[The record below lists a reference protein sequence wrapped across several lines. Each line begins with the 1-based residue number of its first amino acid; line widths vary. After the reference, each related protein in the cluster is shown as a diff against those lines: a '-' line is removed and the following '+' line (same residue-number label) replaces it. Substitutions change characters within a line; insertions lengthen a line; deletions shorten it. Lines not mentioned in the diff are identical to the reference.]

1 MFIKHIKVPRIPI
14 WFRGIQNSWYWTWS
28 SFEFVRIRSTAIG
41 IPISK
46 VTGFAYRS
54 AYALHCKHIQIYKKS
69 VNRRR
74 RKNLENIYT
83 IFAKDSDLS
92 WVMMHR
98 PSLVT
103 VIVYFIWSYLT
114 FDNNEV
120 MNDITWWGWTQAH
133 P

>member
-1 MFIKHIKVPRIPI
+1 MVYKTLGV
-14 WFRGIQNSWYWTWS
+14 
-28 SFEFVRIRSTAIG
+28 RSTAIG
-41 IPISK
+41 IPIPK

-54 AYALHCKHIQIYKKS
+54 AYALHCKHMQIYKKS

-98 PSLVT
+98 PSSVT

-120 MNDITWWGWTQAH
+120 MNDIT
-133 P
+133 

>member
-1 MFIKHIKVPRIPI
+1 M
-14 WFRGIQNSWYWTWS
+14 
-28 SFEFVRIRSTAIG
+28 
-41 IPISK
+41 
-46 VTGFAYRS
+46 
-54 AYALHCKHIQIYKKS
+54 QIYKKS

-74 RKNLENIYT
+74 RKNLKIY
-83 IFAKDSDLS
+83 IQFLQKIGRNFIESDLS

-120 MNDITWWGWTQAH
+120 MNDIT
-133 P
+133 